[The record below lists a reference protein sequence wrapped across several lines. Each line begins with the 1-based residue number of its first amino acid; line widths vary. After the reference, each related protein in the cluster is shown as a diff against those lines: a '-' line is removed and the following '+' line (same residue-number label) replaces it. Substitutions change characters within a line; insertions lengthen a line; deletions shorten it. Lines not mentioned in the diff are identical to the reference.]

1 MEYKVDGIIKFQED
15 KLRPAHPASFSSPS
29 GAQITLNSTDDND
42 LAVGITLEADSEANA
57 KAMAEIELNRIS
69 NFLSYFHNIPISGN
83 RITRM
88 VPISMTPEGNIV
100 PTAHLTGHGYLTAKA
115 SVVHGLGPK
124 SVEEL
129 CHHLEKEYPDDFEDV
144 VSRWK
149 EAISAEALALGKY
162 LLLYRLIE
170 SLFEGN
176 KSNNTEKLT
185 EWIKT
190 KEPSVQIYYCNRRKC
205 DITIYTRLRDNIHQ
219 KPKQKQFPFREINDA
234 LPKLQNLV
242 KQAIGEKLE
251 GQQEGFGKI

>member
-15 KLRPAHPASFSSPS
+15 KLRLAHPASFNSSS
-29 GAQITLNSTDDND
+29 GAPVILSSTEDDD
-42 LAVGITLEADSEANA
+42 LAAKITLEADSEASA
-57 KAMAEIELNRIS
+57 KEVAEIELNRIS
-69 NFLSYFHNIPISGN
+69 NLLSYFHGIPISGSS
-83 RITRM
+83 ITGM
-88 VPISMTPEGNIV
+88 VSVSVTPEGNIV
-100 PTAHLTGHGYLTAKA
+100 PTAHLTGRGYLTAKA
-115 SVVHGLGPK
+115 VVVHGLGPK

-129 CHHLEKEYPDDFEDV
+129 GHRLEKEYPSDFEDV
-144 VSRWK
+144 ICRWK

-170 SLFEGN
+170 SLFKSN
-176 KSNNTEKLT
+176 KSSNIEKLT

-190 KEPSVQIYYCNRRKC
+190 KEPSVQICYCNRRKC

-242 KQAIGEKLE
+242 KQAIEEKVE
-251 GQQEGFGKI
+251 GLQDFSKI